1 MSVADPLPHR
11 PVTFHRQRDVVLLHW
26 RIAADDVAGLLPQGC
41 HAELFDGSAW
51 VGLVAYV
58 FADSTVPPLPP
69 LGRLGTMVEVVV
81 EILVVDERG
90 RRGTVHRSIDTQHV
104 PAIVAARLGIGLPY
118 RFARAGSRWLGPDIA
133 YRSRRPGRFAGLPLD
148 RAAAA
153 RLAVRLAVRVPR
165 RAAAHVP
172 RAAAARLAGRLL
184 GPTAAARIAG
194 LPLNRAAAAR
204 IRVRPGGGPPADD
217 ALTAFLTDRPF
228 VFARRGGRTSAWR
241 LHHEPWTV
249 TAAALVE
256 LDESLL
262 RAAGL
267 PTSTSRP
274 PDSVL
279 FSPGADVVYSRS

>member
-26 RIAADDVAGLLPQGC
+26 RIAADDVAALLPQGC
-41 HAELFDGSAW
+41 RPELFDGSAW
-51 VGLVAYV
+51 IGLVAYV

-69 LGRLGTMVEVVV
+69 LGRIGTMIELVV
-81 EILVVDERG
+81 EILVVDGRG
-90 RRGTVHRSIDTQHV
+90 RRGIVHRSIDTQHV

-133 YRSRRPGRFAGLPLD
+133 YRSRRPGRLVGLPLG
-148 RAAAA
+148 RGV
-153 RLAVRLAVRVPR
+153 AVRLAGPLLGPTAGARLG
-165 RAAAHVP
+165 
-172 RAAAARLAGRLL
+172 AARLAG
-184 GPTAAARIAG
+184 PTSGEGAARLAAP
-194 LPLNRAAAAR
+194 LPHRAAAAR
-204 IRVRPGGGPPADD
+204 IRVRPGGGLPADG

-267 PTSTSRP
+267 PTSASRP